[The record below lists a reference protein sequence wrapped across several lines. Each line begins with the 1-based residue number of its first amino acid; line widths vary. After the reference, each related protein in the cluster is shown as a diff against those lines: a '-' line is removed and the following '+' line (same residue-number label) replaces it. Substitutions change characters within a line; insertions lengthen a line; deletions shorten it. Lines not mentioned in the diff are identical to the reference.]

1 MSSPSFVRNQ
11 GLDILRGIAILM
23 VLINHVEP
31 GVLPGLPALSGPAGG
46 VYWHLRS
53 FGWSGVDMF
62 FVLSGFLISGLLFKE
77 LERTG
82 TLALGRFWGRRAFKV
97 IPSYAVLLIVL
108 AVTGATAWLD
118 TTSLATTASS
128 LVKHGLFCQNYLEN
142 NPNGPTWSLAVEEHF
157 YLVMPCMLLLL
168 AWKAD
173 LAQFE
178 RRVLYT
184 GVTILVTVLAARCYH
199 AIHSGVDAGDFRLS
213 HFRIDS
219 LFLGVLVQL
228 LARRKHPIAQA
239 VLGRPWLALVA
250 AAVLI
255 APSFVLGRAHPLMFS
270 IGFTS
275 LGLGY
280 ALVLLMFAQGF
291 DLRHPGPL
299 GRTLATIGTWSY
311 NIYLWNF
318 FLVSLPL
325 TQHLLKQ
332 SWLVNPVLHPVIA
345 VLVRGGVFI
354 ITAIAVGAAFTKLVE
369 APFLWLRDRVIAQAP
384 RSRPVEESMPALAV
398 QS

>member
-31 GVLPGLPALSGPAGG
+31 GVLPGLPALNGAAGG

-97 IPSYAVLLIVL
+97 IPSYAVHLIVL
-108 AVTGATAWLD
+108 SVTGATAWLD

-228 LARRKHPIAQA
+228 LARRKHPIAKA
-239 VLGRPWLALVA
+239 VLGRPWLALAA

-255 APSFVLGRAHPLMFS
+255 APSFMLGRAHPLMFS
-270 IGFTS
+270 VGFTS

-280 ALVLLMFAQGF
+280 ALVLLVFAQGF

-299 GRTLATIGTWSY
+299 GRSLATIGTWSY

-369 APFLWLRDRVIAQAP
+369 APFLWLRDRVIPQAP

>member
-31 GVLPGLPALSGPAGG
+31 GVLPGLPLLHGAVGG
-46 VYWHLRS
+46 IYWRLRS

-97 IPSYAVLLIVL
+97 IPSYAALLVVL
-108 AVTGATAWLD
+108 AATGATSWLD
-118 TTSLATTASS
+118 TTSVSTVATS

-157 YLVMPCMLLLL
+157 YLVMPCLLLLL
-168 AWKAD
+168 AWKAS

-178 RRVLYT
+178 RRVLFT
-184 GVTILVTVLAARCYH
+184 GVTILVAVLVLRCVHTVQG
-199 AIHSGVDAGDFRLS
+199 GVDPGDFRLS

-228 LARRKHPIAQA
+228 LARRKHPIAKA
-239 VLGRPWLALVA
+239 VLARPWLALAA

-270 IGFTS
+270 VGFTS

-280 ALVLLMFAQGF
+280 ALVLLVFAQGF
-291 DLRHPGPL
+291 DLRHPGAL
-299 GRTLATIGTWSY
+299 GRMLAIIGTWSY

-318 FLVSLPL
+318 FLVSLPV
-325 TQHLLKQ
+325 TQLILKQ
-332 SWLVNPVLHPVIA
+332 SWFVDPVQQPAMA
-345 VLVRGGVFI
+345 VLLRGGVFAL
-354 ITAIAVGAAFTKLVE
+354 TAIAVGAAFTKVVE
-369 APFLWLRDRVIAQAP
+369 APFLWLRDRVIPQAA
-384 RSRPVEESMPALAV
+384 RPQPVDAAMPGLPV